1 MLKLFRRF
9 CHATGYSLSAEALC
23 RDESGR
29 PILDCDDEWWLE
41 VDGERI
47 ALLTDR
53 RREEMFWSSFL
64 LLPAKDDPV
73 QLQQLG
79 DKEFWLQ
86 LARENCTFR
95 SRSHGLVATFA
106 FPARDPPRV
115 PGRVLMRRL

>member
-1 MLKLFRRF
+1 MLKLFRRLF
-9 CHATGYSLSAEALC
+9 HATGYSLSAEALC

-47 ALLTDR
+47 ALHRPAEGGDV
-53 RREEMFWSSFL
+53 WSSFL

-73 QLQQLG
+73 RLQQLG

-86 LARENCTFR
+86 LARESCTFR
-95 SRSHGLVATFA
+95 SRSHDMVATFA
-106 FPARDPPRV
+106 FPAQDPPRV